1 VVFTADHGEMMG
13 AHGALSKGR
22 FWEES
27 ARVPLVVRWP
37 GRVKTGR
44 TAALAQMMDIY
55 PTIVEAIGGQVTPGH
70 FAKSLLPVAEGK
82 QASIRDLAVSEIGK
96 TAPLGIMAR
105 EARFKY
111 WADEKGEHLFDLQ
124 NDPLE
129 MRNLAGVPENRETL
143 NRMRERLLSHLR
155 STQVN
160 LAEGGKPK
168 VQRLREAAAK
178 QNAK

>member
-1 VVFTADHGEMMG
+1 M
-13 AHGALSKGR
+13 
-22 FWEES
+22 
-27 ARVPLVVRWP
+27 VRWP
-37 GRVKTGR
+37 GRVQTGR

-55 PTIVEAIGGQVTPGH
+55 PTIVEAIGGQVTPGR
-70 FAKSLLPVAEGK
+70 FAKSLLPIAEGK
-82 QASIRDLAVSEIGK
+82 KASVRDLAVSEIGK

-129 MRNLAGVPENRETL
+129 MRDLVGAPEHRETL
-143 NRMRERLLSHLR
+143 NRMRERLLTHLR

-160 LAEGGKPK
+160 LAEGSKPK
-168 VQRLREAAAK
+168 VQRLREAEAK
-178 QNAK
+178 KSRQVPLP